1 VKLYLDKFR
10 NRPNLHIIIAN
21 IGWLFLDKIVRMG
34 VGLYVTL
41 YIARYLGASQFGTFN
56 YAIAFAAMFSPIATL
71 GLDAVVIRYLVNDV
85 SSKQQI
91 LPTVFWLKLIGSL
104 GALFLSVGSIYL
116 FHHNDSL
123 TISLVAILAGVGVV
137 QTFDTI
143 DIWFQS
149 QVESKYTVI
158 AKNSAFILTA
168 LLKVMLIESKAPL
181 ITFAVAGLVEAGLGA
196 LGLVILF
203 KARGNTLNFLQG
215 DTSFAKKLLQESW
228 PLILSGLSIM
238 IYMRIDQIML
248 GQMIGEKAV
257 GIYSAAIRISE
268 IWYFIP
274 VAIAS
279 SIAPSIYAAKKISEQ
294 IYYQRIK
301 NFIRLMVFVSIVIA
315 IPMTFLSN
323 FIVTTLFG
331 NEYIEAGGILAV
343 HIWAAVFVF
352 MGVATSPWFNAE
364 ELNHLS
370 FHRTFLGAVINV
382 GLNLV
387 LIPAYGGIGASIATV
402 ISQAFASFLSNIISP
417 ETRIIFKIQLRALLP
432 IGSRSF

>member
-10 NRPNLHIIIAN
+10 NRPNLQIVIAN

-34 VGLYVTL
+34 VGLYITL

-85 SSKQQI
+85 SFKQQI

-104 GALFLSVGSIYL
+104 GALFLSVAGIYL
-116 FHHNDSL
+116 FRHNDSL
-123 TISLVAILAGVGVV
+123 TISLVSILAGVGVV

-149 QVESKYTVI
+149 QVESKYTVV

-168 LLKVMLIESKAPL
+168 ILRVMLIESKAPL
-181 ITFAVAGLVEAGLGA
+181 IAFAIAGLVEAGLGA

-203 KARGNTLNFLQG
+203 KARGNTINLLQG
-215 DTSFAKKLLQESW
+215 DTSLAKKLLQESW
-228 PLILSGLSIM
+228 PLILTGLSIM

-257 GIYSAAIRISE
+257 GIYSAATRISE

-274 VAIAS
+274 MAIAS

-294 IYYQRIK
+294 VYYQKIEK
-301 NFIRLMVFVSIVIA
+301 FIRLMVFASIIIA
-315 IPMTFLSN
+315 IPMTFLSG
-323 FIVTTLFG
+323 FIVTTIFG
-331 NEYIEAGGILAV
+331 SEYVEAGGILAV

-370 FHRTFLGAVINV
+370 FHRTFLGALINV

-417 ETRIIFKIQLRALLP
+417 KTRVIFKVQLRALLP

>member
-34 VGLYVTL
+34 VGLYITL

-116 FHHNDSL
+116 FRHNDAL
-123 TISLVAILAGVGVV
+123 TISLVAVLTGVGVV

-149 QVESKYTVI
+149 QVESKYTVV

-168 LLKVMLIESKAPL
+168 LLRVMLIESKAPL
-181 ITFAVAGLVEAGLGA
+181 IAFAIAGLVEAGLGA

-203 KARGNTLNFLQG
+203 KARGNTLNFWQG
-215 DTSFAKKLLQESW
+215 DTSLAKKLLKESW

-257 GIYSAAIRISE
+257 GIYSAATRISE

-274 VAIAS
+274 TTIAS

-294 IYYQRIK
+294 VYYQKIRR
-301 NFIRLMVFVSIVIA
+301 FIRSMVFVAIIIA
-315 IPMTFLSN
+315 IPMTFLSS
-323 FIVTTLFG
+323 FVVTTLFG

-387 LIPAYGGIGASIATV
+387 LIPAYGGIGASVATV

-417 ETRIIFKIQLRALLP
+417 ETRTIFKVQLRALLP

>member
-1 VKLYLDKFR
+1 VKSYLDKFR
-10 NRPNLHIIIAN
+10 NRPNLHIVIAN

-34 VGLYVTL
+34 VGLYITL
-41 YIARYLGASQFGTFN
+41 YVARYLGASQFGTFN

-71 GLDAVVIRYLVNDV
+71 GLDGVVIRYLANDV

-104 GALFLSVGSIYL
+104 GALFLSVGGIYL
-116 FHHNDSL
+116 FRHNDLL
-123 TISLVAILAGVGVV
+123 TISLVAVLGGVGVI

-168 LLKVMLIESKAPL
+168 LLRVMLIESKAPL
-181 ITFAVAGLVEAGLGA
+181 IAFAIAGLFEAGLGA
-196 LGLVILF
+196 LGLAILF
-203 KARGNTLNFLQG
+203 KARGNTFRFWKW
-215 DTSFAKKLLQESW
+215 DTALAKKLLRESW

-238 IYMRIDQIML
+238 IYMKIDQIML
-248 GQMIGEKAV
+248 GEMIGEKAV
-257 GIYSAAIRISE
+257 GIYSAATRISE

-274 VAIAS
+274 MAIVS
-279 SIAPSIYAAKKISEQ
+279 SVSPSIYAAKKISEEV
-294 IYYQRIK
+294 YYQRIQQ
-301 NFIRLMVFVSIVIA
+301 FIRLMVLISLLIA
-315 IPMTFLSN
+315 IPMTFMSD

-331 NEYIEAGGILAV
+331 NEYLESGGILAV

-370 FHRTFLGAVINV
+370 FFRTFMGGMINV

-387 LIPAYGGIGASIATV
+387 LIPTYGGIGASVATV
-402 ISQAFASFLSNIISP
+402 ISQAFASFLSNVINP
-417 ETRIIFKIQLRALLP
+417 KTRKIFKVQLRSLWP
-432 IGSRSF
+432 IGS